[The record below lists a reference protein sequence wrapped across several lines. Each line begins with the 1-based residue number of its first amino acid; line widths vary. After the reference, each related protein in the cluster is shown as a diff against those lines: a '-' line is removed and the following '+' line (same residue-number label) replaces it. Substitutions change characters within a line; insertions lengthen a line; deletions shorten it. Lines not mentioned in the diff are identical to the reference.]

1 MNCQEA
7 LTLLYD
13 IIDKEASE
21 IDAAEVRAHLDKCE
35 DCLQK
40 YNLAT
45 KVNALIDERLKS
57 AKATCCTE
65 SIRRKLINQI
75 DEIDRESGNPVV
87 RTRRFPF
94 GNSTMVIAIAAA
106 IVIAIGGF
114 YVSGTLVDHHKVF
127 KPLEQAH
134 WDSAGQVNLIT
145 ADIQATTEAFLLASA
160 EQYKPNATYGD
171 FSMIGAKV
179 EDLLGEKMGHFV
191 YEHGTT
197 IVSVFVAPA
206 SFEIPSQLESRAV
219 MVGGIKMFD
228 HNCRGCRLVY
238 HRTKNAVVIVATT
251 EKSVDL
257 LSFDP
262 GRGAI

>member
-21 IDAAEVRAHLDKCE
+21 IDAVEVRAHLDKCE
-35 DCLQK
+35 DCLQQ

-45 KVNALIDERLKS
+45 NVNALINERLKS

-65 SIRRKLINQI
+65 SIKRKLINQL
-75 DEIDRESGNPVV
+75 DEIDKGSDNPAEK
-87 RTRRFPF
+87 RRGFPF
-94 GNSTMVIAIAAA
+94 GNTALVIAIAAA
-106 IVIAIGGF
+106 VVITIGGL
-114 YVSGTLVDHHKVF
+114 YVSGALVDHHKVF

-134 WDSAGQVNLIT
+134 WDSAGQVNLL
-145 ADIQATTEAFLLASA
+145 AGDIQATTEAFVLASA
-160 EQYKPNATYGD
+160 EEYKPNAEYNG
-171 FSMIGAKV
+171 FSMMGAKV
-179 EDLLGEKMGHFV
+179 ENLLGEKMGHFV
-191 YEHGTT
+191 YQQGST

-206 SFEIPSQLESRAV
+206 SFEIPPQLENGAV

-238 HRTKNAVVIVATT
+238 HRTQNAVVIVATT